1 MGERV
6 TDERFASAGLF
17 DWRIGKSINLTS
29 TAYMRNGL
37 ARFRR
42 YGTGCSFSDDSFGGA
57 ANLVIGEPGS
67 CNVFN
72 VFHDTRVLDERN
84 GVISWRNGIT
94 SVHGKR
100 EQTIGSF
107 SFDLGG
113 GLSYSSRYGTGYR
126 ADGEARYPL
135 INRWNAILGGS
146 VSREFPGPQHE
157 LLPSLT
163 FSDSVQE
170 TRLHRFRIVEMK
182 TGLRNNR
189 GPIEFGC
196 FGFVGRA
203 EVPVLL
209 PRAGIMR
216 MSNRAQYAGWSFALS
231 AYGGKRIRYQ
241 SEMKIDFTG
250 GPGANRMWPRPVT
263 EMLARGSLSRLFF
276 SDALQCSLQGKAH
289 VMRWTDGPSSPD
301 GTLVLLDAG
310 ISAHVST
317 LLFTYTIENIA
328 NRDMKF
334 FDAFGWRGRNA
345 YWGIR
350 WSLRN

>member
-1 MGERV
+1 
-6 TDERFASAGLF
+6 
-17 DWRIGKSINLTS
+17 
-29 TAYMRNGL
+29 
-37 ARFRR
+37 
-42 YGTGCSFSDDSFGGA
+42 
-57 ANLVIGEPGS
+57 
-67 CNVFN
+67 
-72 VFHDTRVLDERN
+72 
-84 GVISWRNGIT
+84 VISWRNGIT

-113 GLSYSSRYGTGYR
+113 ALSYSSRYGTGYR
-126 ADGEARYPL
+126 AGGEARYQL
-135 INRWNAILGGS
+135 INQWNAILGGS

-157 LLPSLT
+157 LLPSLS
-163 FSDSVQE
+163 FGDSVQE
-170 TRLHRFRIVEMK
+170 TRLHRFRIFEMK
-182 TGLRNNR
+182 TGLRNLR
-189 GPIEFGC
+189 GPIEFGLY
-196 FGFVGRA
+196 GFVGRA

-209 PRAGIMR
+209 PRTGIMR
-216 MSNRAQYAGWSFALS
+216 MSDFARYAGWSIALS
-231 AYGGKRIRYQ
+231 AHGGERIRYQ

-263 EMLARGSLSRLFF
+263 EMLTRGSLSRLFF

-289 VMRWTDGPSSPD
+289 VLRWADGSSSPD

-310 ISAHVST
+310 ISAHVRS

-328 NRDMKF
+328 NRDMKW
-334 FDAFGWRGRNA
+334 FDTFGWRGRNA